1 MNIFEFQRVKNIVKK
16 PNLWSYISIKG
27 SKLLLG
33 KVSGATIEEEKRK
46 LLEYIIRHTNI
57 QNIKIVKILNDIED
71 ALNGCGYEFRRVK
84 IKAIS
89 RGLIGGAETFGEIP
103 FEVGLYF
110 EPILNVPYVPSST
123 IKGVVRAG
131 VFDLLLKQKASRED
145 AEEECKRLFGD
156 NKSAGLVGFTDAYPV
171 ERGERGY
178 LLYPDVISPHYK
190 SDTATE
196 LDVSPTPIIYLT
208 IAPGTKFQFYLFYR
222 RERGRG
228 EKKRQLTVRDSQDSD
243 LAETPAPDPNR
254 LGILDRGLLY
264 SFYRGVGAKTSVGY
278 SRFEILSYEPVR

>member
-1 MNIFEFQRVKNIVKK
+1 MNIFEIQRVKNIVKK
-16 PNLWSYISIKG
+16 PNIWSYISIKG

-33 KVSGATIEEEKRK
+33 KVSGATIEEEKRE
-46 LLEYIIRHTNI
+46 LLEYIIRQTNI
-57 QNIKIVKILNDIED
+57 QNIKIVKMLNDIED
-71 ALNGCGYEFRRVK
+71 ALNGCGYESRRVK

-89 RGLIGGAETFGEIP
+89 RGLIGGSETFGEIP

-110 EPILNVPYVPSST
+110 DPILNVPYIPSST
-123 IKGVVRAG
+123 IKGAVRAG
-131 VFDLLLKQKASRED
+131 VFDLLLKQKASKED
-145 AEEECKRLFGD
+145 VEEECKRLFGD

-171 ERGERGY
+171 ERGESGY
-178 LLYPDVISPHYK
+178 LLYPDVMSPHYK

-228 EKKRQLTVRDSQDSD
+228 EKKRQLTIRDSQDSD

-254 LGILDRGLLY
+254 LGLLDCGLLY

-278 SRFEILSYEPVR
+278 SRFEILNYEPVR